1 MEYRSLGRTG
11 VQVSKLCL
19 GCLNFGAA
27 TGPEDSQRMIDRA
40 LDAGINFFDTANSYG
55 RGTSEET
62 VGEALRR
69 NGQRDRVVLATKVH
83 SVMDDDDPNMRGSQR
98 RHIVQQCDES
108 LRRLQTDYIDLYQLH
123 RPQPSIPIDETLR
136 ALDDLIR
143 AGKVRYIGSS
153 TFAAWQVMEALWASK
168 ELGLNRFVTEQPPY
182 HILERRVERELVP
195 MALTYGI
202 GIIPWSPT
210 ANGLLAGRFRR
221 GEPVPEG
228 ARFKPGDAR
237 LTNRRMLEDA
247 TFDAIDAVAKLASE
261 KGCKLVELA
270 VAWLASRPGVTAP
283 IIGPRTMDHLE
294 SYLGALDVEVTAEDE
309 RRIDAIS
316 PPGRALT
323 PYYEADFGPH
333 LHRL

>member
-1 MEYRSLGRTG
+1 MTVFTMAGEVPEFDPNPNPSDLDPGRLDASNPRGIPDSASTSIDGRRDPLANRGKDANWYMEYRSLGRTG

-123 RPQPSIPIDETLR
+123 RPQPPFPSMKLCGR
-136 ALDDLIR
+136 
-143 AGKVRYIGSS
+143 S
-153 TFAAWQVMEALWASK
+153 T
-168 ELGLNRFVTEQPPY
+168 
-182 HILERRVERELVP
+182 I
-195 MALTYGI
+195 
-202 GIIPWSPT
+202 
-210 ANGLLAGRFRR
+210 
-221 GEPVPEG
+221 
-228 ARFKPGDAR
+228 
-237 LTNRRMLEDA
+237 
-247 TFDAIDAVAKLASE
+247 
-261 KGCKLVELA
+261 
-270 VAWLASRPGVTAP
+270 
-283 IIGPRTMDHLE
+283 
-294 SYLGALDVEVTAEDE
+294 
-309 RRIDAIS
+309 
-316 PPGRALT
+316 
-323 PYYEADFGPH
+323 
-333 LHRL
+333 